1 MRGVIGIVLQKNKT
15 KQNKKYINKQNKMFG
30 WRAAYIMRG
39 VIGIVLALGVA
50 AFVPEPRDGTKIF
63 TKNIYHK
70 YFCTIVL
77 ALGVAAF
84 VPEPR
89 DGTKIFTKN
98 IYHKYFCTIV
108 LALGV
113 AAFVPEPRD
122 RFDLYSRA
130 LFLS

>member
-15 KQNKKYINKQNKMFG
+15 KQNKKYTNKQNKMFG

-89 DGTKIFTKN
+89 D
-98 IYHKYFCTIV
+98 
-108 LALGV
+108 
-113 AAFVPEPRD
+113 

-130 LFLS
+130 LFLL